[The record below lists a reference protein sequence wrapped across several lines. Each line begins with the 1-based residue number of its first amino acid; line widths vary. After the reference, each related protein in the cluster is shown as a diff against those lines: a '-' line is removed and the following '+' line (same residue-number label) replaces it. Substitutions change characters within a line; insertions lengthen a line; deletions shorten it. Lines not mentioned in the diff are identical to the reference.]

1 MKLAR
6 TTYEAEVPR
15 LTLEEQAPTSE
26 NQAPMNDTTE
36 EVPSSAHRPII
47 TDIRPIAPPH
57 SPTTA
62 EIQKYLP
69 LVHQAVARFLRKLPP
84 NVLRDD
90 LVAAGTYG
98 LIDSLRKNG
107 GDIGPT
113 FEWYARIRIRGAIVD
128 ELRTQ
133 DWLTRRARNQV
144 TAAAGEEG
152 TAASRASVIGF
163 DDLPGRIASSGFAD
177 EDAQS
182 PLDAVAEKMDHAALA
197 TAVASL
203 PERERYIVQ
212 SHYFEGVQF
221 KTIAQVLGV
230 SEPRISQLHARAVTR
245 LRTALSC
252 SDSDAA

>member
-6 TTYEAEVPR
+6 TISEAEMLP
-15 LTLEEQAPTSE
+15 LDQEAPAACTTS
-26 NQAPMNDTTE
+26 PMNDTTE
-36 EVPSSAHRPII
+36 EAPLSEVRGPI
-47 TDIRPIAPPH
+47 TLIRPAAPPH
-57 SPTTA
+57 LPTTL
-62 EIQKYLP
+62 EIQRYMP

-90 LVAAGTYG
+90 LLAAGTYG

-107 GDIGPT
+107 GDQGAT

-152 TAASRASVIGF
+152 TAASRACVVGF
-163 DDLPGRIASSGFAD
+163 DDLPGRVSSSGFAD

-197 TAVASL
+197 SAVAEL
-203 PERERYIVQ
+203 PERERYIVRA
-212 SHYFEGVQF
+212 HYFEGVQF

-230 SEPRISQLHARAVTR
+230 SEPRISQLHARAVGR
-245 LRTALSC
+245 LRNALSC
-252 SDSDAA
+252 SDAA